1 MKKTIILLLTITFL
15 YCKKESLFDSHGLYG
30 EGSAKING
38 EEWIGKTGIFD
49 AGKYCK
55 TDSCFAIVLYQYN
68 ELGQLRGKIVIDR
81 IALKVG
87 KFQFNPEPVFI
98 KDTSYSISFGEFH
111 DDGDVASVP
120 HRLFEAD
127 PNYYLEIKELNN
139 ETGDIS
145 GNFRA
150 NLVRNAGDPSIFH
163 GNYPD
168 TITIEDGKFFGKINL
183 HR

>member
-1 MKKTIILLLTITFL
+1 MKKTIFLLLTLTFL
-15 YCKKESLFDSHGLYG
+15 FCKKESLFDSHGFYG

-55 TDSCFAIVLYQYN
+55 TDSCFAIVLYKYN
-68 ELGQLRGKIVIDR
+68 ELGQLRGTIVIDR

-87 KFQFNPEPVFI
+87 KFQFNPEPVYN
-98 KDTSYSISFGEFH
+98 DTSYSISFGEFH

-145 GNFRA
+145 GTFRA
-150 NLVRNAGDPSIFH
+150 KLVRKDIDPSIFN
-163 GNYPD
+163 GKYPD
-168 TITIEDGKFFGKINL
+168 TITIEDGNFFGNINWD
-183 HR
+183 R

>member
-1 MKKTIILLLTITFL
+1 MKKTIFLLLTLTFL
-15 YCKKESLFDSHGLYG
+15 YCKKESLFDSRGLYG

-38 EEWIGKTGIFD
+38 EEWIGKTGVFD

-55 TDSCFAIVLYQYN
+55 TDSCFSIVMYKYN
-68 ELGQLRGKIVIDR
+68 ELGQLRGKIVIKR

-87 KFQFNPEPVFI
+87 KFQFNPEPVYN
-98 KDTSYSISFGEFH
+98 DTSYTISFGEFH
-111 DDGDVASVP
+111 DDGDVASAP
-120 HRLFEAD
+120 HRLFAAD
-127 PNYYLEIKELNN
+127 PNYYFEIKELNN
-139 ETGDIS
+139 NTGDIS

-150 NLVRNAGDPSIFH
+150 KLVRKDIDPSIFN

-183 HR
+183 RR